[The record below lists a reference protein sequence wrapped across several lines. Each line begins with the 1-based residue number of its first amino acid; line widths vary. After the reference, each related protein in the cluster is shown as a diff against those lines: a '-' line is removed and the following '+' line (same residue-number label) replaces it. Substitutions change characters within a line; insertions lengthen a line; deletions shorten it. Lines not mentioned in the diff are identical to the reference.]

1 MATQVDIAKIKVR
14 RGLDSERQQ
23 VILDNGELGFTTDT
37 QRLFV
42 GDGTTLGG
50 IAVSSRYIG
59 SFANVN
65 DVTNAQQGDIA
76 IINNVT
82 YLFLGGDQNDIND
95 YFNIATV
102 GVDNVTIEYNGFNQ
116 LQVKSITNFIAGSVD
131 GSQGMKI
138 TPSNQYATKVDST
151 SVVYN
156 GSGAITVG
164 TITGTQHGNQS
175 GGPLHSVATPS
186 VAGFMS
192 ATDKAKLNNSPD
204 WTVTPLSN
212 SQTQNIITS
221 INSYGLDAITNVSAP
236 NTVKI
241 NTGNTTTVSV
251 SGSYLL
257 NQQNGYN
264 ETLQP
269 GAITYSSITSSKI
282 SNVGQLPCWQFDTT
296 GMDLTDRGFILIGGD
311 GRQYGF
317 YNNVTNSFY
326 QTPNVT
332 WVDVGA
338 SDQPSLMA
346 AISSVESSGVYSY
359 RLFDVYTDT
368 ANLFWVKGLYPNYST
383 YYNDINGGTSIS
395 ITPLTNGKQSAA
407 LTRKLICNTTVSTS
421 FPVSGFKTK
430 NVIQVDSSITG
441 AAIDI
446 ANSNKYITVYDSNYT
461 KHVFWFN
468 NSITPQSPPAVN
480 NNVYYPGTITQI
492 HKIDYTTASSSNTI
506 FDLVTAALDNAGFDV
521 LDKTSGTIQFQTG
534 IAGYSLDIFT
544 NYDAS
549 VINSVT
555 LGGDYLT
562 TQTAGNGV
570 PNVSTMSE
578 ILMDNIT
585 SIGSPGIVDVKLPGV
600 PAISYTVDSGSRN
613 SVALIKY

>member
-42 GDGTTLGG
+42 GDGTTTGG
-50 IAVSSRYIG
+50 VAVSSRYIG

-65 DVTNAQQGDIA
+65 DVTNAQQGDIVV
-76 IINNVT
+76 INNVT
-82 YLFLGGDQNDIND
+82 YLFLGGDQNNIVN

-102 GVDNVTIEYNGFNQ
+102 GVDNVTIQYNAFNQ
-116 LQVKSITNFIAGSVD
+116 LEIKSISSFVAASVD
-131 GSQGMKI
+131 GSQGMKV
-138 TPSNQYATKVDST
+138 TPGNQYATKVDGT
-151 SVVYN
+151 SVAYN

-164 TITGTQHGNQS
+164 AINGTQHGNQS
-175 GGPLHSVATPS
+175 GGALHSVATPG

-192 ATDKAKLNNSPD
+192 GSDKTKLDNSPV
-204 WTVTPLSN
+204 WTTTPLTN

-221 INSYGLDAITNVSAP
+221 INSYGLDTITNVSAP
-236 NTVKI
+236 NTVQV
-241 NTGNTTTVSV
+241 NTSNTVTTPV

-296 GMDLTDRGFILIGGD
+296 GMDLTDRGFILLGGD

-326 QTPNVT
+326 QTPNVL

-346 AISSVESSGVYSY
+346 AISSVESNGIYSY

-383 YYNDINGGTSIS
+383 FYNDINGGTSIS
-395 ITPLTNGKQSAA
+395 ITPINNGKQSAA
-407 LTRKLICNTTVSTS
+407 LTRKLICGTAVSTS
-421 FPVSGFKTK
+421 FPVSGFRTT
-430 NVIQVDSSITG
+430 NAIQVNSSVTG

-446 ANSNKYITVYDSNYT
+446 ANSNKYITVYDSNYI

-468 NSITPQSPPAVN
+468 NSVTPQSPPAAN
-480 NNVYYPGTITQI
+480 ANVYYPGTITQI
-492 HKIDYTTASSSNTI
+492 YKIDYTTADSSNTL
-506 FDLVTAALDNAGFDV
+506 FDLLSTALDIAGFDI
-521 LDKTSGTIQFQTG
+521 LSKTSGNIQFQTG
-534 IAGYSLDIFT
+534 SAGYSLDIFT
-544 NYDAS
+544 NYGAS
-549 VINSVT
+549 VISSVT

-562 TQTAGNGV
+562 TQTFGNGV
-570 PNVSTMSE
+570 PNVTTMSE

-585 SIGSPGIVDVKLPGV
+585 SIGSPGIVNVKLPGV
-600 PAISYTVDSGSRN
+600 PAISYTVDSGTRN